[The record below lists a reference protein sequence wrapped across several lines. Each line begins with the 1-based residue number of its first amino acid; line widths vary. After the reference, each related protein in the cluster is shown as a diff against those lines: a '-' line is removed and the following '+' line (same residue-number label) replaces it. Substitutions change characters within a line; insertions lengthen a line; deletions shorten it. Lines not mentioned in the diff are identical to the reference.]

1 METSG
6 CLVNCGGVPVHIT
19 FLHPGTA
26 KYFRGCLMQES
37 DCDAVAC
44 AGSEE
49 LHVQCTG
56 DFLEENRW
64 LVGCQDVPGEILE
77 FHALMLA
84 AGSRLL
90 ARRRAVFHGAAFC
103 WRDLAWILTAPSGT
117 GKTTQLVHWIHT
129 QGRDVRTINGDKPIL
144 DCSSEGSVYVCSSP
158 WRGKERYGHPHMR
171 VELGGIIFL
180 RQGSTNTIRR
190 MEAEE
195 AVPLLFA
202 EFISSRE
209 SAEEIRQ
216 QADLLDRVMRTV
228 PVWELVNV
236 GDEESA
242 LLTQKAI
249 GEYLQSRQDR
259 KIWHLRQGVTLV
271 TAAGVYLLAA
281 DRSAQRAC
289 DSVCRINET
298 GALIWNMLQKG
309 AALPA
314 IVSAVQ
320 QQYQAADARA
330 VEADVKNF
338 IAALRRKG
346 YITRDVIMPERSLY

>member
-1 METSG
+1 
-6 CLVNCGGVPVHIT
+6 
-19 FLHPGTA
+19 
-26 KYFRGCLMQES
+26 
-37 DCDAVAC
+37 
-44 AGSEE
+44 
-49 LHVQCTG
+49 
-56 DFLEENRW
+56 
-64 LVGCQDVPGEILE
+64 
-77 FHALMLA
+77 
-84 AGSRLL
+84 
-90 ARRRAVFHGAAFC
+90 
-103 WRDLAWILTAPSGT
+103 
-117 GKTTQLVHWIHT
+117 
-129 QGRDVRTINGDKPIL
+129 
-144 DCSSEGSVYVCSSP
+144 
-158 WRGKERYGHPHMR
+158 
-171 VELGGIIFL
+171 
-180 RQGSTNTIRR
+180 
-190 MEAEE
+190 
-195 AVPLLFA
+195 
-202 EFISSRE
+202 
-209 SAEEIRQ
+209 
-216 QADLLDRVMRTV
+216 MRTV

-259 KIWHLRQGVTLV
+259 QIWHLRQGVTLV

-346 YITRDVIMPERSLY
+346 YITRDVIMPERSMY